1 MHISNFVDTCLGTSR
16 ILQRRREQGDCCCHC
31 RSCCCRCCRGE
42 EPGAPR
48 TLMME
53 ESSKTLILMV
63 IVWSSSQPGTRVW
76 LGIQSVTGER
86 RIGWLALNTITQG
99 HRTQWVRGA
108 AAMMKSQWI
117 NNCISLLQ
125 AFDMTVL
132 DNVRY
137 GTRYVHCAVHWFIDG
152 IYLIL
157 FHHILVASHKYSA
170 HRCNFVL
177 FIWYTDEKRRSNANQ
192 LIKDDEEENNSTGQI
207 NVLHQKESKVCVSFE
222 EKLFDSLWCSFLIR
236 NTFQN
241 YNYISSIQN

>member
-1 MHISNFVDTCLGTSR
+1 MPARNIKHFVAKLTICFSKKISWSKTTTIYSLRLKGSNSWSWRGWRQQRVSWRWSETPLQAWPGDKHHPRILNDSIKCMHIFNFVDTCLGTSR

-137 GTRYVHCAVHWFIDG
+137 GTRYVPCTLKHWWYIFNPFPP
-152 IYLIL
+152 Y
-157 FHHILVASHKYSA
+157 FTMVAA
-170 HRCNFVL
+170 H
-177 FIWYTDEKRRSNANQ
+177 
-192 LIKDDEEENNSTGQI
+192 
-207 NVLHQKESKVCVSFE
+207 SK
-222 EKLFDSLWCSFLIR
+222 
-236 NTFQN
+236 
-241 YNYISSIQN
+241 